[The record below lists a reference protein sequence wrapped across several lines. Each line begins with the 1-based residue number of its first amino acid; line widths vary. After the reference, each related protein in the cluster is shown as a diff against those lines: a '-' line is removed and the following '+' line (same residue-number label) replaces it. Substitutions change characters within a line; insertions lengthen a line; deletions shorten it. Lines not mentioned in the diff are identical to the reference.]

1 VARQKCFLREYEKF
15 PTVKSAAARSKIN
28 RRTHQR
34 WVKNDPKY
42 ASAFA
47 ELKDDVVEE
56 LEAEVYRRGVLG
68 VERPITVAG
77 ERVMVREYSDRLLM
91 FLLKAE
97 KPEKYRDRREIKH
110 SGNVNEWAEIC
121 KRSRELTK
129 ESSGPAG

>member
-1 VARQKCFLREYEKF
+1 M
-15 PTVKSAAARSKIN
+15 
-28 RRTHQR
+28 
-34 WVKNDPKY
+34 
-42 ASAFA
+42 
-47 ELKDDVVEE
+47 
-56 LEAEVYRRGVLG
+56 
-68 VERPITVAG
+68 TVAG
-77 ERVMVREYSDRLLM
+77 ESVEITEYSDTLLM